1 VADETKAE
9 LRDRIKVIEGE
20 LADARNEI
28 AAQNVTIA
36 RLRSEREHFAATFQS
51 EEDRRAATETLAVDL
66 GRELSTAMLVHHYP
80 DLAERLSAVVERRE
94 DLR

>member
-1 VADETKAE
+1 MADETKAE
-9 LRDRIKVIEGE
+9 LRDRIKAIESKLE
-20 LADARNEI
+20 DATAEI

-36 RLRSEREHFAATFQS
+36 RLRSEREMLATAANR
-51 EEDRRAATETLAVDL
+51 DVNRLAATEALAVDL

-80 DLAERLSAVVERRE
+80 DLAERLSTVVERRE